1 MKSITIAIMNSQVV
15 PTRHD
20 VRIPLVAA
28 PLAAQNDNLVAFPVK
43 SDGGPPTEMLLGVQ
57 ALDRDGQL
65 TQVEHCLKGAVG
77 PARFVNMSCDGL
89 SAVVKLL
96 VNVRAESDRRFGI
109 KKLCSLQAR
118 VTAVLVRADTK
129 QTLATGF
136 VTCTLV
142 PKHSRVKRETTK
154 ASRKVNFVC
163 RSLTQDRSTAQLTPP
178 ASPQKRRRLV
188 DFVAGKVVSGALG
201 KRALEFE

>member
-28 PLAAQNDNLVAFPVK
+28 PLVAQRDNLVAFSVK
-43 SDGGPPTEMLLGVQ
+43 SDGPPTQVLLGVQ

-65 TQVEHCLKGAVG
+65 TQVEHCLKGAIG

-89 SAVVKLL
+89 SAIVKLL
-96 VNVRAESDRRFGI
+96 VNVRAESIKRYGI

-118 VTAVLVRADTK
+118 VTAILVRTDTK

-154 ASRKVNFVC
+154 ASRKLNYVC

>member
-1 MKSITIAIMNSQVV
+1 MNSPEV
-15 PTRHD
+15 PTRD
-20 VRIPLVAA
+20 NVQIPLVAA
-28 PLAAQNDNLVAFPVK
+28 PLVTLPDNVTAFPVK
-43 SDGGPPTEMLLGVQ
+43 SDGPSTQMLLGVQ
-57 ALDRDGQL
+57 ALDRDGHL
-65 TQVEHCLKGAVG
+65 TQVDYCLKGAIG

-96 VNVRAESDRRFGI
+96 VNVRAESNKRHGV

-118 VTAVLVRADTK
+118 VTATLVRTDTK
-129 QTLATGF
+129 EALATGF

-142 PKHSRVKRETTK
+142 PKHRGVKRKSTK
-154 ASRKVNFVC
+154 ITRKLNAVC
-163 RSLTQDRSTAQLTPP
+163 QSLTQDRSTAQLTPP

-188 DFVAGKVVSGALG
+188 DFVAQKVVSGALG